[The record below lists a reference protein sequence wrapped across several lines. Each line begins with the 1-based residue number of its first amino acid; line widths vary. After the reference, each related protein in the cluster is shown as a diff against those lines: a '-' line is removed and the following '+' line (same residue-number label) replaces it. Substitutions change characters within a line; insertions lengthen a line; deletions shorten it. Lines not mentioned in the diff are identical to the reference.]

1 MWKRKGL
8 WRGSNWPKV
17 TLLISDGARIQTD
30 FYWTQE
36 ALLVILTLLSLFTRP
51 RSSSRLCLGAG
62 GRGGTP
68 RVLEELEG
76 AGREQDT
83 GPGSGQGQVKEN

>member
-1 MWKRKGL
+1 MEPGFRL
-8 WRGSNWPKV
+8 
-17 TLLISDGARIQTD
+17 A
-30 FYWTQE
+30 QE
-36 ALLVILTLLSLFTRP
+36 ALLFFILTLLSLFTRL

-68 RVLEELEG
+68 WVLKEPEG